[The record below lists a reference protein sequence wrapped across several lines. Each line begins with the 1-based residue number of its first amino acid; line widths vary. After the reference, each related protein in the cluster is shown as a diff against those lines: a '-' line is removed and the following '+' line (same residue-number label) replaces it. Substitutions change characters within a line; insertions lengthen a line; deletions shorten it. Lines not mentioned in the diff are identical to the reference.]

1 MKVIIPQTTVYR
13 IQDDDTCQ
21 LLYGEWIYQ
30 PIYNLFLAIIYLL

>member
-21 LLYGEWIYQ
+21 LLYGE
-30 PIYNLFLAIIYLL
+30 